1 MQSNGR
7 FSKLQLVEIEN
18 AISSIEKQET
28 KKRRLEAEQLAA
40 LASALQ
46 RVFGRGRPRPESADR
61 ELAYRSLR
69 LEVATALNDSEHNAE
84 RLLSV
89 AYLSRECFAT
99 SLEALHAGHISSGHL
114 RVIIDEGSPLSA
126 SEDTDEAERRR
137 CYERE
142 VITFARE
149 ETPNRL
155 RPIARRIAA
164 AYSQETLAERHEAA
178 LKRRCIRIV
187 ALDDGMADLIAH
199 LPAEDAYAIKDRVA
213 AIAKRTITVSGGA
226 MVPSFGKQSP
236 APTTDVAASG
246 VAPAHEAPN
255 VDRRSRDEVRADV
268 FRDLLLGRTF
278 DPALVD
284 VDADADADA
293 DAGSGSGA
301 EAGAG
306 ADAGTKRGNNPHE
319 WDQVRAHVQV
329 VIPAHGVPELVG
341 YGPIDTATAAGLAAG
356 ARAWERVSVD
366 DAGRVI
372 AVDRYRPSA
381 EMTRLLIARDL
392 HCRAPGCR
400 VPAIRCDVDH
410 TVDAALGGPTSTTN
424 LAHLCRGHHT
434 VKHHT
439 DWEVTQEPGGVVKW
453 TSPTGREYRDKPPSR
468 VRFRRTSDEPTARG
482 KRAESGSTATQG
494 TPVSHHDEF

>member
-69 LEVATALNDSEHNAE
+69 LEVAAALNDSEHNAE

-89 AYLSRECFAT
+89 AYLSRACFAT

-114 RVIIDEGSPLSA
+114 RVIIDEGAPLSA
-126 SEDTDEAERRR
+126 SEDTDEGERRR
-137 CYERE
+137 RYERE
-142 VITFARE
+142 VLTFARE

-164 AYSQETLAERHEAA
+164 AYSQETLAERHQAA
-178 LKRRCIRIV
+178 LKRRCMRIV

-226 MVPSFGKQSP
+226 TPPSFGTQSP
-236 APTTDVAASG
+236 APRTDVAANG
-246 VAPAHEAPN
+246 VPPAHQASN
-255 VDRRSRDEVRADV
+255 ADRRSRDEVRADV
-268 FRDLLLGRTF
+268 FRDLLLGRTL
-278 DPALVD
+278 DPAL
-284 VDADADADA
+284 ADA

-301 EAGAG
+301 KAG
-306 ADAGTKRGNNPHE
+306 ADVDGGTKLRDNPHE

-400 VPAIRCDVDH
+400 VPAIRCDADH

>member
-7 FSKLQLVEIEN
+7 FSKVQPVEIEN

-89 AYLSRECFAT
+89 AYLSRACFAT
-99 SLEALHAGHISSGHL
+99 SLEALHAGHISFGHL

-126 SEDTDEAERRR
+126 GEDTDEAERRR
-137 CYERE
+137 RYERE
-142 VITFARE
+142 VLTFARE

-164 AYSQETLAERHEAA
+164 AYSQETLAEQHQAA

-226 MVPSFGKQSP
+226 TAPSFGEQSP
-236 APTTDVAASG
+236 APREDGAANG
-246 VAPAHEAPN
+246 VAPAHQTPN
-255 VDRRSRDEVRADV
+255 ANRRSRDEVRADV

-278 DPALVD
+278 DPALAD
-284 VDADADADA
+284 V
-293 DAGSGSGA
+293 GSGSGA
-301 EAGAG
+301 KAG
-306 ADAGTKRGNNPHE
+306 ADVGGGTKLGDNPHE

-356 ARAWERVSVD
+356 ARAWERVSVH

-400 VPAIRCDVDH
+400 VPAIRCDADH
-410 TVDAALGGPTSTTN
+410 AVDAALGGPTSTTN

-439 DWEVTQEPGGVVKW
+439 DWEVTQEPGGMAKW
-453 TSPTGREYRDKPPSR
+453 TSPTGREYWDKPPSR
-468 VRFRRTSDEPTARG
+468 VRFHRTSDEPATRG
-482 KRAESGSTATQG
+482 RRAESGSSATQG
-494 TPVSHHDEF
+494 APVSHHDEF